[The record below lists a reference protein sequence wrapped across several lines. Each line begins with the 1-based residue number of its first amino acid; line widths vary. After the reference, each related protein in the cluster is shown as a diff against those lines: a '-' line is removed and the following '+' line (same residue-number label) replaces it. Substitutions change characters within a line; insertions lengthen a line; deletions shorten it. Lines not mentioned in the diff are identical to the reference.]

1 MIIATDSNNTFYKL
15 NKKKGIPIVFIHG
28 VGLDHSIW
36 EPQADAFE
44 NTVLIYDIL
53 GHGKTPLNKNNVSF
67 DDFSDQLLNLMND
80 LKIKKIH
87 LVGFSIG
94 SLIARNFATKFDERL
109 QSLTLLCSIF
119 NRSNEEQKIVKDRFE
134 QTKKDNSLPKTSI
147 KRWFTD
153 DYLNNHPE
161 ISKKVGSI
169 LENNNMSNFIKIY
182 SLFVHHKDEERFES
196 IKAKIF
202 FFIFVGDV

>member
-1 MIIATDSNNTFYKL
+1 M
-15 NKKKGIPIVFIHG
+15 
-28 VGLDHSIW
+28 
-36 EPQADAFE
+36 
-44 NTVLIYDIL
+44 
-53 GHGKTPLNKNNVSF
+53 SF

-80 LKIKKIH
+80 LKIEKIH

-153 DYLNNHPE
+153 EYLNNHPE

-196 IKAKIF
+196 IKAKTL
-202 FFIFVGDV
+202 VMTGEGDVGSTPEMSKNLSKKFNNSTLKIIPVGKHLCSIECSDDVNNKIKDHILNA